1 MIEQLFV
8 VIANEQ
14 VLQFMFKNAHWN
26 LTDTGFLELHKF
38 FDEQFDNTIS
48 NIDTMSERVR
58 QLGEKI
64 PFNVEFLFKH
74 NLTTT
79 NLFDGLNENKSE
91 FVSKLCNLLEETI
104 HQLKYV
110 LSFVDSVDSSDTTTN
125 DIIIQIIR
133 QKEKSLWLLKS
144 NL

>member
-26 LTDTGFLELHKF
+26 FSGSNFLELHNF
-38 FDEQFDNTIS
+38 FDEQFSNTIS
-48 NIDTMSERVR
+48 NIDNISERVR
-58 QLGEKI
+58 QLDEKI
-64 PFNVEFLFKH
+64 PFTVEFLFKH
-74 NLTTT
+74 NLSTT
-79 NLFDGLNENKSE
+79 NLFDGLTENNSQ
-91 FVSKLCNLLEETI
+91 FVNKLCNLLTETI
-104 HQLKYV
+104 NQLKFS
-110 LSFVDSVDSSDTTTN
+110 LTLIDNSDTTTN

-144 NL
+144 NIL